1 MGRYR
6 EPRLKKMRALGTVL
20 PGLGTGDLERR
31 SYPPGQHGQRRRKIS
46 EYGLRLLEKQK
57 LVFNYGVSE
66 KQLRAIVVSARKMQG
81 VTGENILGLLERRLD
96 NAIFRAGYA
105 RSIPAARQLVV
116 HGHVRIN
123 GKRVDKPAAYIKAGN
138 VITISDKAKANV
150 HVVEALKEPAIER
163 PSWLEVDDSTTR
175 ITALPSYESVPFPI
189 AVQLVV
195 EHYAQSL

>member
-31 SYPPGQHGQRRRKIS
+31 PYPPGQHGQRRRKIS

-81 VTGENILGLLERRLD
+81 VTGENILGLLDLQCRWPGPTRFGD
-96 NAIFRAGYA
+96 TIH
-105 RSIPAARQLVV
+105 VV
-116 HGHVRIN
+116 L
-123 GKRVDKPAAYIKAGN
+123 
-138 VITISDKAKANV
+138 TISDCTPTSKPGRGVVTMTREVVNQRDETVMVSTWKLLVRAKDA
-150 HVVEALKEPAIER
+150 APA
-163 PSWLEVDDSTTR
+163 
-175 ITALPSYESVPFPI
+175 
-189 AVQLVV
+189 
-195 EHYAQSL
+195 